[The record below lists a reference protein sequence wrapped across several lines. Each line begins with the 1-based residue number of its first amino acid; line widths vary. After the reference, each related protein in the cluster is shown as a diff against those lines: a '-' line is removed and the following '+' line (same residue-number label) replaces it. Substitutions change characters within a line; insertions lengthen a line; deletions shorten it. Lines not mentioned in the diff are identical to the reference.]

1 MQRVGQIAIWVGIL
15 LTLAGLLLGFGVMLS
30 DNASQAVNLLT
41 LVPIG
46 FMLLMLGTV
55 MTQLGRPDRPDRKL
69 P

>member
-1 MQRVGQIAIWVGIL
+1 MQRVGQIAIWLGIL

-30 DNASQAVNLLT
+30 DRASQAVNLLA

-55 MTQLGRPDRPDRKL
+55 MTQLSQPDRPDRKM